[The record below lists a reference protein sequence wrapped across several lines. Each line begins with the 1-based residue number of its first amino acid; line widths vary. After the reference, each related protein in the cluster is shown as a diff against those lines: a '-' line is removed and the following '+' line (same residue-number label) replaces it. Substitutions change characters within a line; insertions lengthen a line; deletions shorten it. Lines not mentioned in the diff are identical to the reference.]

1 MRNVCNQAS
10 IRDLDGGRRR
20 VARPGGARFAL
31 ETRWGHFTTLLF
43 FLAIALTLVAQPASA
58 DVVYGTYTGSS
69 KTNVK
74 YLDPDSLQ
82 VIATESY
89 ASKVTLNITPPIR
102 NGTVTE
108 TNPFSLLLAPFSR
121 SDGPTPGEIFAA
133 SARIFAVNGGTVLLQ
148 YWELDNTDNGFVGF
162 LTNNHTADGLAK
174 DRIIALLGGPGG
186 TPKKFLM
193 HDASIGAGLQCNMT
207 ATTTGRQLALKVS
220 GYAFVPGQAIIRFT
234 TKIAARRPR

>member
-1 MRNVCNQAS
+1 MRTVCNCAPLLS
-10 IRDLDGGRRR
+10 PAAKRFGEDFAEAGVWTRR
-20 VARPGGARFAL
+20 AA
-31 ETRWGHFTTLLF
+31 LLF
-43 FLAIALTLVAQPASA
+43 SVLVTMAMFAVPAWA
-58 DVVYGTYTGSS
+58 DVVNGTYTGSS

-74 YLDPDSLQ
+74 YLDPGSLQ

-89 ASKVTLNITPPIR
+89 ANKVTLNITPPVR
-102 NGTVTE
+102 SGTVAE

-121 SDGPTPGEIFAA
+121 GSGPTAGEIFAA
-133 SARIFAVNGGTVLLQ
+133 SARIFTVIGGNVLLQ
-148 YWELDNTDNGFVGF
+148 YWELDNTDDGFVGF

-174 DRIIALLGGPGG
+174 DRVIALLGGPGG

-207 ATTTGRQLALKVS
+207 ATTTGRQLALKVT

-234 TKIAARRPR
+234 TKIDARRPR